1 METNLCSK
9 LQIQYPIIQA
19 GMVWCSGWKLAS
31 AVSNSGGLGL
41 IGAGSMTPELLQIH
55 IDKCKLATTKSFG
68 VNIPLLYS
76 HAPELID
83 IAIKNKVKIVFT
95 SAGNPNTYTQKLKD
109 QGIMVAH
116 VVSSKKFALKAQE
129 AGVDFVVAEGVE
141 AGGHN
146 GKEENTTFTLIPLV
160 KKAIDIP
167 LIAAGGIYDGRT
179 MLAAMV
185 LGADAVQMGS
195 RFAISQESSASEAY
209 KKAVIEAKE
218 GDTELILR
226 AMNPVRVLKNEF
238 YNEIKLLEKEGAD
251 VHVLKEKLGKGR
263 SKKGI
268 FEGDLKE
275 GELEIGQ
282 IASELQNILPVSEIM
297 YQIIDEFEK
306 LRLQFKLAWS

>member
-76 HAPELID
+76 HVQELID
-83 IAIKNKVKIVFT
+83 IAIRNKVKIVFT

-109 QGIMVAH
+109 HGIMVAH
-116 VVSSKKFALKAQE
+116 VVSSKKFAHKAQD

-146 GKEENTTFTLIPLV
+146 GKEENTTFTLIPSV

-226 AMNPVRVLKNEF
+226 AINPVRVLKNEF
-238 YNEIKLLEKEGAD
+238 YNEIKLLEKEGAG